1 MGLFKKIKR
10 GFKKVTKGVSKVLD
24 KVVPNELK
32 PLLPYAA
39 AFAPYM
45 LPAGFAGG
53 SGIMAMARRG
63 MLTGALNLGSQLA
76 QEGSEGDYNP
86 LSVLL
91 AGGQGAMTASGAG
104 HYYERSNE

>member
-1 MGLFKKIKR
+1 MGRFSKFVKK
-10 GFKKVTKGVSKVLD
+10 FTKPISKVLD

-53 SGIMAMARRG
+53 SGLGALMRRG
-63 MLTGALNLGSQLA
+63 LLTGGLNLGATTFS
-76 QEGSEGDYNP
+76 
-86 LSVLL
+86 
-91 AGGQGAMTASGAG
+91 
-104 HYYERSNE
+104 RR